1 VDSLRRLLKIKD
13 LQGKTFLDIGCGSG
27 LFSLA
32 ACLLGA
38 EQVVAFDYD
47 PDSVKASMDM
57 RTRANIPPG
66 KWQILQGSILDQ
78 EFLNTL
84 DPADIV
90 YAWGVLYHTGAM
102 WQAID
107 NTVSKVKPGGI
118 LAIAIYNHVENYVGG
133 SAMWWHIKRF
143 YNHSP
148 YIFRYL
154 LEYAYVTSFILYR
167 FLTLRNPFKVIRHY
181 GGGDGRGMDF
191 RHDVR
196 DWLGGFPYEYATAG
210 EVFNYL
216 HNKFNLQLEYLNT
229 HDGHGCNEFTFR
241 RLS

>member
-1 VDSLRRLLKIKD
+1 M
-13 LQGKTFLDIGCGSG
+13 QGKTFLDIGCGSG

-90 YAWGVLYHTGAM
+90 YAWGVLHHTGAM

-107 NTVSKVKPGGI
+107 NTVSKVKLGGI

-181 GGGDGRGMDF
+181 GGGDGEVWISGMMYATGWVAFLTNTQPLEKFSIIYIINLICNWNTLIPMMGMD
-191 RHDVR
+191 VM
-196 DWLGGFPYEYATAG
+196 
-210 EVFNYL
+210 
-216 HNKFNLQLEYLNT
+216 NLP
-229 HDGHGCNEFTFR
+229 FVV
-241 RLS
+241 